1 VKRRRQLPTMPIPVI
16 VMLPPH
22 GGSTAAERWMAQVR
36 LAAAKDLITR
46 LQTVPQVG
54 DILIL
59 AADMADRDALQPFS
73 VNLLEPEK
81 EPFHFGRVLA
91 RIGRQAKGSM
101 AYFGGASAPL
111 LTKDILTTQFARLE
125 TWDGR
130 RALVNN
136 LHSSD
141 WLYISEAHQLET
153 IAQHLPNDNAL
164 GWVLQTQAAYQVEA
178 AEPSAASQCDIDTPA
193 DVCAAAMHPGAG
205 EHILQFVT
213 ENPVSLMERLSAV
226 MVQMQTP
233 ASSLGLIGRTSSTA
247 WAALVKA
254 TRSWVRVYA
263 EERGMTASGRQERG
277 EVRSLLAS
285 AMDAMGEEAFIQ
297 AVESMMDAV
306 LWDTRVWLAHH
317 RIWPPDADRFAAD
330 LGLLDEIQDEALKRL
345 TEAQW
350 KATIPIVSGGHGI
363 VGGSLLALVE
373 AIDYQP
379 SR

>member
-1 VKRRRQLPTMPIPVI
+1 
-16 VMLPPH
+16 
-22 GGSTAAERWMAQVR
+22 MAQAR

-54 DILIL
+54 DILML
-59 AADMADRDALQPFS
+59 AADSGDRDTLQPFS
-73 VNLLEPEK
+73 VRLLEPDK
-81 EPFHFGRVLA
+81 GSFQFGHVLA
-91 RIGRQAKGSM
+91 RIGGQVQGSM

-141 WLYISEAHQLET
+141 WLFISNAHQLEL
-153 IAQHLPNDNAL
+153 IAHHLPNDNAL
-164 GWVLQTQAAYQVEA
+164 GWVLQTQAAFQVEA
-178 AEPSAASQCDIDTPA
+178 AAPSAAVQCDIDTPA
-193 DVCAAAMHPGAG
+193 DVCAVAMHPDAG
-205 EHILQFVT
+205 EHIMQFMT
-213 ENPVSLMERLSAV
+213 ENPVDLTERLTAV
-226 MVQMQTP
+226 LQQMQTP

-247 WAALVKA
+247 WAALVHA
-254 TRSWVRVYA
+254 TKSWVRVYA

-277 EVRSLLAS
+277 EVHSLLSS
-285 AMDAMGEEAFIQ
+285 AMDAMGEDAFIQ
-297 AVESMMDAV
+297 TMESMMDAV
-306 LWDTRVWLAHH
+306 LWDTRVWMAHH

-330 LGLLDEIQDEALKRL
+330 LGLLDQIHDEPLKKL

-350 KATIPIVSGGHGI
+350 KASIPIVCGGHGI

-373 AIDYQP
+373 AISYQP